1 MKVGSATSGSLI
13 SGTGAKAGQFQ
24 AVTATNAVISI
35 SGSGGEPA
43 TNLTAGGLN
52 SDTVSGAGAYA
63 GLVITLASPGNLQG
77 SDNFTV
83 TENASLQF
91 QVGANA
97 NQTIGLRMDSASSQ
111 ALGVTSLSV
120 LTQSDAETAITQ
132 LDRAIQNVSASR
144 ANMGAI
150 INRLTNS
157 MTNDQSA
164 GTNATAANSGIEDVN
179 VAQET
184 VQFTRDQILMQ
195 AGTSVLAQAN
205 QSSSGILRLLQ

>member
-1 MKVGSATSGSLI
+1 LSGSD
-13 SGTGAKAGQFQ
+13 S
-24 AVTATNAVISI
+24 
-35 SGSGGEPA
+35 
-43 TNLTAGGLN
+43 
-52 SDTVSGAGAYA
+52 
-63 GLVITLASPGNLQG
+63 
-77 SDNFTV
+77 FTV

-97 NQTIGLRMDSASSQ
+97 NQTIGLRIDSASSQ
-111 ALGVTSLSV
+111 SLGVTSLSV

-132 LDRAIQNVSASR
+132 LDRAIQNVSANR

-164 GTNATAANSGIEDVN
+164 QENALAANSRIADVN

-195 AGTSVLAQAN
+195 AGTAVLAQAN
-205 QSSSGILRLLQ
+205 QSPTGMLTLLR